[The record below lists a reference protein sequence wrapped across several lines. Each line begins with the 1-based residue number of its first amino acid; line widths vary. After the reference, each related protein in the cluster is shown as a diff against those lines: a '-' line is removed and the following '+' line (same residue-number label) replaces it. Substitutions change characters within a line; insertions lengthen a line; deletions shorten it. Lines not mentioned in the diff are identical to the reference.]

1 MMIRPF
7 PFPKKFNMELENV
20 ATKPMESLRD
30 LALKCSIIS
39 VKSSIDQLAKK
50 NRNPIHPHLYIGDL
64 FWGTIPEV
72 KDFVLNSSDVQ
83 ALIEFHKPHRE
94 YLSSMKMMEY
104 YKRLRNETFPN
115 LSINFDKMMFWLCF
129 ENSISAQLRFMPD
142 ISSKDQIIFAY
153 MEKNDIKL
161 SNCKILA
168 LEINFDNV
176 DINNSIS
183 TKDIFARIPKVE
195 DLRLQVYGHKTTTSQ
210 NLKEQLM
217 TEILPHCKLK
227 ALKIL
232 LSDENQVRELGQCIG
247 NSSNQLEQMEIRFP
261 RSDDKQHSNIHDM
274 RYLLESLTKL
284 QKLRM
289 LNLDLNGVQFS
300 EQEMENTLI
309 DKTIYSVKNMK
320 IWIQDFTLLKLL
332 DKCFTDIQRL
342 AISCHPIQCT
352 ITCLGSY
359 IPNEMTNLQRSSL
372 ENSLLST
379 PMFQNVTTLLIDHVE
394 VLPIRMVTVWKIFA
408 NLKEFITFAMI
419 IEGED
424 FNEFPVAHKL
434 EKLTVYFGE
443 ISPELFGKMPNLKN
457 FTLHEEMPDLPE
469 LVNNIKP
476 FLPPNCK
483 LSTTKIWEIFRQD
496 TGARLPIDTVRT

>member
-1 MMIRPF
+1 MHTW
-7 PFPKKFNMELENV
+7 KKMTSSFQT
-20 ATKPMESLRD
+20 ARFLR
-30 LALKCSIIS
+30 
-39 VKSSIDQLAKK
+39 
-50 NRNPIHPHLYIGDL
+50 Y
-64 FWGTIPEV
+64 
-72 KDFVLNSSDVQ
+72 
-83 ALIEFHKPHRE
+83 
-94 YLSSMKMMEY
+94 
-104 YKRLRNETFPN
+104 
-115 LSINFDKMMFWLCF
+115 
-129 ENSISAQLRFMPD
+129 
-142 ISSKDQIIFAY
+142 
-153 MEKNDIKL
+153 
-161 SNCKILA
+161 

-359 IPNEMTNLQRSSL
+359 IL
-372 ENSLLST
+372 
-379 PMFQNVTTLLIDHVE
+379 
-394 VLPIRMVTVWKIFA
+394 
-408 NLKEFITFAMI
+408 
-419 IEGED
+419 D
-424 FNEFPVAHKL
+424 FP
-434 EKLTVYFGE
+434 
-443 ISPELFGKMPNLKN
+443 LF
-457 FTLHEEMPDLPE
+457 
-469 LVNNIKP
+469 
-476 FLPPNCK
+476 
-483 LSTTKIWEIFRQD
+483 
-496 TGARLPIDTVRT
+496 